1 MSQFNYFIIYLV
13 LEIFCGAQAALMA
26 AKMTSDI
33 GYSAEVRAFRQ
44 LSFCLIVEV
53 IAECMWLLL
62 TRRTGAGVRFLLYF
76 SCTADLLCIGYTVYF
91 WYRFMDVRVTPR
103 AKLLRRPR
111 VVDVFWAIPVA
122 VMTVLDALS
131 PITGMTF
138 TLSAGGVYRRGPW
151 FPLHALCCFVYAVP
165 VLHLVVQSWK
175 QQDIDRQ
182 RFRMYLIFP
191 ILLVVGGILQ
201 IAVRWAPFSTVTFTF
216 GMFLLFSSLQ
226 QRRINTDALTRLN
239 NRAGAKAYLTTRL
252 DRAESEPFYL
262 FMADVDH
269 FKGINDRYG
278 HIMGDEALIL
288 VSDMLRGLAKQY
300 QSLFISRFGGDE
312 FLFTISETEVDPLTL
327 IRECSEALAGA
338 IRTSGYG
345 FQFTISIGYALADQN
360 DIKLEALIRK
370 ADTGLYTEK
379 ERKAR

>member
-1 MSQFNYFIIYLV
+1 
-13 LEIFCGAQAALMA
+13 MA

-278 HIMGDEALIL
+278 HIMGDEALVL
-288 VSDMLRGLAKQY
+288 VADTLRDLAKDY
-300 QSLFISRFGGDE
+300 RTLFISRYGGDE
-312 FLFTISETEVDPLTL
+312 FLFTIAAHEVDPERLKRRFAVDL
-327 IRECSEALAGA
+327 AKALEA
-338 IRTSGYG
+338 SGHP
-345 FQFTISIGYALADQN
+345 FRFTVSLGCALADTSGISQ
-360 DIKLEALIRK
+360 KALIDQADKGMYNWKNDRK
-370 ADTGLYTEK
+370 
-379 ERKAR
+379 